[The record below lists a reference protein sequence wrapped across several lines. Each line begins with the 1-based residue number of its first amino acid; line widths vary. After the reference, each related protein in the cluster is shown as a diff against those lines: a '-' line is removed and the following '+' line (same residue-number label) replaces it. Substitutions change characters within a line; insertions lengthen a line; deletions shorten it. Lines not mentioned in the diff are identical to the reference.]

1 MFSNKE
7 DFSERNICTHFG
19 EDLIGDYNAISPPI
33 VQTSNFSFDTYEDFL
48 EICKDEKNS
57 YMYTRGTNP
66 TTEILE
72 KRLAML
78 ENGEKCKVFSSGMG
92 AITATLLSLLEKD
105 DHILTLNTIY
115 GQATTFLSSLNKFG
129 IDYSTVRVDTIK
141 DVEKA
146 ITDKTK
152 IIYLESPSS
161 RHMELL
167 DLEAITELARVKG
180 IITIADNT
188 WATPIYQKPLNHGID
203 IVVHSCSKYI
213 GGNSD
218 VVAGAVIST
227 TEIVDKIFEYGHQNL
242 GATNS
247 PFNSWLLI
255 RALRTL
261 PMRVEHH
268 NNSVKKVIDYLLED
282 PRIKAVYHPYCGSDS
297 QKLLAKKYL
306 KGYTSLLSF
315 EMEEDNYEKL
325 KSFVNNLKVF
335 KIGVSWGGYESLI
348 LPAFKGNNAET
359 LKNRGLSKM
368 HVRLYLGIEDTDTL
382 IRDLKGTLDKI
393 YY

>member
-1 MFSNKE
+1 MFSNKNN
-7 DFSERNICTHFG
+7 FSDNNICTHFG
-19 EDLIGDYNAISPPI
+19 EDSIKNYNAIAPEI
-33 VQTSNFSFDTYEDFL
+33 VQTSNFSFDTYENFL
-48 EICKDEKNS
+48 EVCKDEKNS

-72 KRLAML
+72 KKLAML

-115 GQATTFLSSLNKFG
+115 GQATTFLGSLSKFG
-129 IDYSTVRVDTIK
+129 IDYSTVRVDSIK
-141 DVEKA
+141 DVEEA

-152 IIYLESPSS
+152 IIYFESPSS

-167 DLEAITELARVKG
+167 DLEAISKLAKSKN
-180 IITIADNT
+180 IITIVDNT

-213 GGNSD
+213 GGSSD
-218 VVAGAVIST
+218 VVAGAVISK
-227 TEIVDKIFEYGHQNL
+227 TETVNKIFEYGHQNL

-255 RALRTL
+255 RSLRTL
-261 PMRVEHH
+261 PMRVEYH
-268 NNSVKKVIDYLLED
+268 NNSVKKVIDYMLKEK
-282 PRIKAVYHPYCGSDS
+282 RIKAVYHPYCGSDK
-297 QKLLAKKYL
+297 QKLLAQKYL

-325 KSFVNNLKVF
+325 KSFVNNLKIF
-335 KIGVSWGGYESLI
+335 KIGFSWGGHESLI
-348 LPAFKGNNAET
+348 LPAFKGNNEEI
-359 LKNRGLSKM
+359 LKKRGLSKM
-368 HVRLYLGIEDTDTL
+368 HVRLYLGIEDPNTIIT
-382 IRDLKGTLDKI
+382 DLKDALDKV